1 MAKGEQRVDESGCEL
16 DVFTFCLYHG
26 KSQLFDDGSKRH
38 EKHATYGKDGVN
50 ICRWEAARKKAA
62 QMQEQ
67 CTHLDI
73 REKMA
78 LLRKRTKGAKVP
90 IKFERCVGR

>member
-26 KSQLFDDGSKRH
+26 KSQLFDDGSKRY
-38 EKHATYGKDGVN
+38 EKHATYGKDSVN
-50 ICRWEAARKKAA
+50 ICRWEAACKKAA

-67 CTHLDI
+67 CTTLGHT
-73 REKMA
+73 REDGVA
-78 LLRKRTKGAKVP
+78 AQAHEGCESADQV
-90 IKFERCVGR
+90 